1 VSARGWL
8 GRAWAA
14 FAGFT
19 RGFVGLPARAHTPA
33 CARAGLAEA
42 AGRRGRCC

>member
-1 VSARGWL
+1 VSAVRWL

-14 FAGFT
+14 LAGFA
-19 RGFVGLPARAHTPA
+19 RGFVGLPTRAHTAA